1 MIWVALKMLTGNRGK
16 FYAIIFGIAF
26 ASMLMTQQAS
36 IFVGLMR
43 NTSSSIRDIQGA
55 DVWVMDPSV
64 QFIDDIK
71 PLTENDLYRVRGVQG
86 VNWAVRLYKGQT
98 RALLDNG
105 RFKQFSIVG
114 LDDQTLIGA
123 PAKMLECRV
132 GDERK
137 IPPVGDLRRPDAI
150 IVDKRGFQML
160 FPGKEPTVGW
170 VVEMNDRRAEVVGI
184 CETSPSFQT
193 FPIAYTLY
201 SRATLYAPQER
212 RLMSFILAQCEEGVS
227 PKEVARRIHE
237 ETGLQALTSEDFS
250 TMTVKYY
257 MSRTGIP
264 VNFGITMLLGFIIG
278 AAIAG
283 QTFYLFTLDNLKQ
296 FGCLKAM
303 GVSNLSIVGMVMVQ
317 ALVVG
322 VLGYSIG
329 IGMAAIAEEVLAATV
344 KGIPLAAYMSWQLP
358 FLSAAAASLIVVA
371 SAMLSLRRVLRLEP
385 ASVFR

>member
-86 VNWAVRLYKGQT
+86 VSWAVRLYKGQT

-123 PAKMLECRV
+123 PAKMIV
-132 GDERK
+132 GN
-137 IPPVGDLRRPDAI
+137 IGDLRRPDAI

-160 FPGKEPTVGW
+160 FPGKVPTAGW

-184 CETSPSFQT
+184 CETSPSFQSY
-193 FPIAYTLY
+193 PIAYTLY

-212 RLMSFILAQCEEGVS
+212 RLMSFILAQCADGVS
-227 PKEVARRIHE
+227 PKEAAQRIHA
-237 ETGLQALTSEDFS
+237 ETGLQALSADDFS
-250 TMTVKYY
+250 AMTVKYY

-303 GVSNLSIVGMVMVQ
+303 GVTNLTIVGMVMIQ

-329 IGMAAIAEEVLAATV
+329 IGMAAIAEEVLAAQV
-344 KGIPLAAYMSWQLP
+344 KGIPLAAYMAWQLP

>member
-16 FYAIIFGIAF
+16 FSAIIFGIAF
-26 ASMLMTQQAS
+26 ACMLMTQQAS
-36 IFVGLMR
+36 IFVGIMR

-86 VNWAVRLYKGQT
+86 VSWAVRLYKGQT
-98 RALLDNG
+98 RASLDNG

-123 PAKMLECRV
+123 PAKMKV
-132 GDERK
+132 GS
-137 IPPVGDLRRPDAI
+137 IGDLRKPDAI
-150 IVDKRGFQML
+150 IVDKRGFQLL
-160 FPGKEPTVGW
+160 FPGKEPAPGW

-184 CETSPSFQT
+184 CESSPTFQT

-227 PKEVARRIHE
+227 PKEVARRIHA
-237 ETGLQALTSEDFS
+237 ETGLQALTADEFS
-250 TMTVKYY
+250 AMTVNYY

-296 FGCLKAM
+296 FGALKAM
-303 GVSNLSIVGMVMVQ
+303 GVTNWTIVGMVLVQ

-329 IGMAAIAEEVLAATV
+329 IGMASIAEEVLAATV
-344 KGIPLAAYMSWQLP
+344 KGIPLASYMAWQLP
-358 FLSAAAASLIVVA
+358 LLSATAASLIVVA